1 MERNRTVEASGAWFE
16 SAISHIVKNAKVRH
30 CHDAKDLMEERGT
43 LPWNHKLIREID
55 WQITVVYSQSVVV
68 LEDLIWLVALLRRI

>member
-1 MERNRTVEASGAWFE
+1 
-16 SAISHIVKNAKVRH
+16 
-30 CHDAKDLMEERGT
+30 MEERGT

-55 WQITVVYSQSVVV
+55 WQITVVYSQSVVL